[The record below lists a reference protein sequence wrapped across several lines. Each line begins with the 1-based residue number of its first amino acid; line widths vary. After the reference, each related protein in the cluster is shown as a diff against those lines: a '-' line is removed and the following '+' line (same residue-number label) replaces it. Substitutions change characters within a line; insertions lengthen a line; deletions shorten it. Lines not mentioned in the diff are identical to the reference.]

1 MRNSTLSDDSMF
13 WNISPWGD
21 GTFFFTNA
29 ANGTAWHLDVKPNSI
44 MVMSSNITAPQ
55 DRQRFTFNQ
64 LRIIDDESF
73 SSVVVRGI

>member
-13 WNISPWGD
+13 WNIILWGD

-29 ANGTAWHLDVKPNSI
+29 ASGTAWHLDVKPNSI